1 MPWSTALVALAA
13 MSMVVPSTPQAAP
26 PVDPVSDTDYCQEY
40 GEGAVVVLG
49 RPQPPMVV
57 RMSGEAA
64 IERARQELSRV
75 EAEIER
81 LSTPMNAQQR
91 LEHDAEFSMRLVE
104 ARNERGRVQAIYPPP
119 QDVTFIPVQVERV
132 LRGEPLQTFLAHMA
146 DPHMRLEPDRVY
158 LMRGYRSKDLIPLPE
173 MTDVA
178 LSEYVETIS
187 VSTGSAARREAD
199 FLAATA
205 SGGTLLGQLT
215 VGLSVGGGYVM
226 NGSSTGRQSLRGT
239 RVAVSSGSWQAEAL
253 TDDEGRFALTG
264 IPSGRL
270 SLLPLLPAETVVI
283 DRASSSLEAREGSCQ
298 VVRLQ
303 ASLNGRVR
311 GRIVNAPAIALD
323 AVALSLDAGISSAG
337 PGLVSMTDHALRSDT
352 RPNPDGTFEF
362 VGVSPGTYVLTAT
375 YTRDTG
381 SAPHRL
387 VTYFPGTSDLAEALR
402 IDVGRAT
409 QHDGLDFAIATEV
422 TTASGR

>member
-1 MPWSTALVALAA
+1 MLSRSTVLVAIAA
-13 MSMVVPSTPQAAP
+13 ISLVVPPKAQAAP
-26 PVDPVSDTDYCQEY
+26 PLDPVNDTDYCQDH

-64 IERARQELSRV
+64 IDRARQELGRV
-75 EAEIER
+75 EAEVER
-81 LSTPMNAQQR
+81 LSRPMNAQQR
-91 LEHDAEFSMRLVE
+91 LEHDAEFSLRLFE
-104 ARNERGRVQAIYPPP
+104 ARNELGRVQAMYPPP

-132 LRGEPLQTFLAHMA
+132 LRGEPLRTFLAHMA
-146 DPHMRLEPDRVY
+146 DPQMPLEPDRVY

-178 LSEYVETIS
+178 LSEYMETIS
-187 VSTGSAARREAD
+187 VATGSAARREAD

-205 SGGTLLGQLT
+205 SGGTLFGQLT
-215 VGLSVGGGYVM
+215 AGLSVGGGYVM

-239 RVAVSSGSWQAEAL
+239 RVAVSSGSWHAEAL

-270 SLLPLLPAETVVI
+270 SIRPLLPADMVVI
-283 DRASSSLEAREGSCQ
+283 DRASSSLEAREGGCQ

-311 GRIVNAPAIALD
+311 GRIINAPAIALD

-337 PGLVSMTDHALRSDT
+337 PGLVNMTDHAPRSDT

-362 VGVSPGTYVLTAT
+362 AGVSPGSYVLSAT
-375 YTRDTG
+375 YTKGTG
-381 SAPHRL
+381 SMPHRL
-387 VTYFPGTSDLAEALR
+387 VTYFPARRIWLKRCESTWVVPLSTTGSISRSQLR
-402 IDVGRAT
+402 
-409 QHDGLDFAIATEV
+409 
-422 TTASGR
+422 